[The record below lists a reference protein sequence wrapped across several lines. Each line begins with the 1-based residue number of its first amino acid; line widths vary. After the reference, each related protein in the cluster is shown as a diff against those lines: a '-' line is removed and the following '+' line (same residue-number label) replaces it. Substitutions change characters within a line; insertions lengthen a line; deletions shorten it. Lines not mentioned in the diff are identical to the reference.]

1 MEEEVGV
8 TVPAYLNLQ
17 TKFCFGQPTFKKR
30 DKQHKWQGNT
40 FPLKNTER
48 KEDKTPKSVCPG
60 VEQRQHH
67 SCTCHV
73 KTNTKWRYAGN
84 CTGKFL
90 WDIKKKPKKTQH
102 AKTITAS
109 KAEKKSIY
117 SWLKLTIAT
126 GPQIHFCKVHGYSLL
141 EAWRAG
147 NWKLLKTVNWFA

>member
-8 TVPAYLNLQ
+8 TVPAYLSLQ

-90 WDIKKKPKKTQH
+90 WDIKKKNKKHNTLKPSRL
-102 AKTITAS
+102 AKQNRNPSIPDLNSQLLLDHKYIFVRYTATACW
-109 KAEKKSIY
+109 KPDEQG
-117 SWLKLTIAT
+117 T
-126 GPQIHFCKVHGYSLL
+126 GSC
-141 EAWRAG
+141 WRQ
-147 NWKLLKTVNWFA
+147 